1 MGMKL
6 DSDSC
11 YQALVSRDPRFDG
24 LMFVGVSS
32 TGIYCRLICNSRRP
46 LKRNCTFYPNAAAA
60 EQAGF
65 RPCLRCRPEIAPGN
79 ARVDAHNRL
88 AVTLGRR
95 IEEGALNEINLPQ
108 LAAQMGIS
116 DRHLRRVIQDEF
128 GVSPNKLLETQRLL
142 TAKLLLT
149 DTTLPVTEVAYASGY
164 ASLRRF
170 NDVFKS
176 HYRLNPSQFRRGV
189 GSNKAAGRFV
199 FDLAYRPPLDWDALL
214 QFLEKRL
221 YAGVE
226 AIVDSA
232 YLRTVNIGGHI
243 GWIRVQPSSRPN
255 ALSIEVAPELAL
267 VIPRVLTR
275 VRRLF
280 DLGAEPERIA
290 QRLGG
295 LAASCPGLRLP
306 GAFDGYEVAIRA
318 VLGQQISVKAATT
331 IAGRFARAFGKAV
344 VTPFPQLYL
353 LMPSARRIAQVS
365 PSELAKIGVTSARAH
380 TLVGLSRAMAQ
391 NPNLLEPGADVEA
404 AIVRLKA
411 LPGIGEWTAQYLA
424 MRAFSWPDAFPA
436 TDLGIRKVLDV
447 NGERAVLAQAE
458 RWRPWRAYAAM
469 HLWRKLA

>member
-1 MGMKL
+1 
-6 DSDSC
+6 
-11 YQALVSRDPRFDG
+11 
-24 LMFVGVSS
+24 
-32 TGIYCRLICNSRRP
+32 
-46 LKRNCTFYPNAAAA
+46 
-60 EQAGF
+60 
-65 RPCLRCRPEIAPGN
+65 
-79 ARVDAHNRL
+79 
-88 AVTLGRR
+88 
-95 IEEGALNEINLPQ
+95 
-108 LAAQMGIS
+108 
-116 DRHLRRVIQDEF
+116 
-128 GVSPNKLLETQRLL
+128 
-142 TAKLLLT
+142 
-149 DTTLPVTEVAYASGY
+149 
-164 ASLRRF
+164 
-170 NDVFKS
+170 
-176 HYRLNPSQFRRGV
+176 
-189 GSNKAAGRFV
+189 
-199 FDLAYRPPLDWDALL
+199 LL

>member
-1 MGMKL
+1 MKL
-6 DSDSC
+6 DADSC

-24 LMFVGVSS
+24 LMYVGVSS
-32 TGIYCRLICNSRRP
+32 TGIYCRSICNSRRP

-65 RPCLRCRPEIAPGN
+65 RPCLRCRPEVAPGH

-88 AVTLGRR
+88 AVALGRR

-128 GVSPNKLLETQRLL
+128 GVAPNKLLETQRLL

-170 NDVFKS
+170 NDAFKS

-189 GSNKAAGRFV
+189 ETNKAAGRFV
-199 FDLAYRPPLDWDALL
+199 FDLAYRPPLDWEALL

-226 AIVDSA
+226 AIADAA
-232 YLRTVNIGGHI
+232 YLRTVDIGGHI

-267 VIPRVLTR
+267 AIPRVLTR

-290 QRLGG
+290 QRLGR

-331 IAGRFARAFGKAV
+331 IAARFARAFGKAV

-353 LMPSARRIAQVS
+353 LMPSAQRIAQVS
-365 PSELAKIGVTSARAH
+365 PSVLAKIGVTSARAH

-391 NPNLLEPGADVEA
+391 NPNLLETGADVEA
-404 AIVRLKA
+404 AIVRLKT

-424 MRAFSWPDAFPA
+424 MRALSWPDAFPA
-436 TDLGIRKVLDV
+436 TDLGIRKALAIND
-447 NGERAVLAQAE
+447 GRAVLAHAE